1 MLFARHAGRRCVG
14 GAGPADCCDRSFFE
28 TERREREIR
37 PHAAHLGDAIVVDAG
52 VTTTTSF
59 SASADFRFTDADGR
73 FRVEEGDPLGSSSDF
88 LGAGE
93 IFLEYGAERVRLRYC
108 SELWVDFL
116 WTVQEIESDAMGR
129 FGVLL
134 GAPALS

>member
-1 MLFARHAGRRCVG
+1 MPATPDEDVLVAQARRIAATGRSLKPAGAKWRFARM
-14 GAGPADCCDRSFFE
+14 
-28 TERREREIR
+28 
-37 PHAAHLGDAIVVDAG
+37 PHTWAKLIVVDAG

-59 SASADFRFTDADGR
+59 PASADFRFTDADDR
-73 FRVEEGDPLGSSSDF
+73 FRVEEGDPLGGSSDF

-93 IFLEYGAERVRLRYC
+93 IFLEYGAERVRLRHC